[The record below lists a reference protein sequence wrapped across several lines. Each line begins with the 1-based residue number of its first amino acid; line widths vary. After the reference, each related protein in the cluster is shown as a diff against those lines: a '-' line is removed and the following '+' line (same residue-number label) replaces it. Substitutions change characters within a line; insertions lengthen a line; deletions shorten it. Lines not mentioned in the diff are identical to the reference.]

1 MAHSVKITTPIPSLE
16 EFGKALGMSKA
27 RRRSLNPIFIERRPQ
42 GDYAVRRG
50 GSEKATN
57 VLPTQREAIERAREL
72 SPSGTILIERVRS
85 ATVSRP
91 DRVRNTAV
99 GKPDEWR
106 KP

>member
-42 GDYAVRRG
+42 GGYAVRKG
-50 GSEKATN
+50 GSERASA
-57 VLPTQREAIERAREL
+57 VRPTQAQAIERAREL
-72 SPSGTILIERVRS
+72 SRNGAILVERAHDAARG
-85 ATVSRP
+85 SR
-91 DRVRNTAV
+91 DR
-99 GKPDEWR
+99 WR